1 MNKSTAFFSCISMY
15 MYKFP
20 WHLCVQRCYILFTL
34 HSLHTDVHKDA
45 VFSSNFH
52 VQDHC
57 HTGHISKSLHIS
69 THKKRHCIL
78 FLLCCMTLHSL
89 LTLLY
94 DTTFS
99 SYSLVR
105 YCIFFQLPCKK
116 TLHSLLTVF
125 NDTAFS
131 SNCILFSLWCTRC
144 TKLHFL
150 QTAMYKDT
158 AFPSYSGRKTPSYL
172 LTLLMWDTAFSS
184 HVHEQRHCILFTCPC
199 TKTLHSLR
207 MSTYKDT
214 AFSSHVHEQRHCT
227 LFTCP
232 WTPELSHQVLH
243 SLNKQ
248 EWPPA

>member
-94 DTTFS
+94 DT
-99 SYSLVR
+99 
-105 YCIFFQLPCKK
+105 
-116 TLHSLLTVF
+116 
-125 NDTAFS
+125 AFS
-131 SNCILFSLWCTRC
+131 SNFHVKRHCILFLLSST
-144 TKLHFL
+144 TLHFL
-150 QTAMYKDT
+150 QTA
-158 AFPSYSGRKTPSYL
+158 
-172 LTLLMWDTAFSS
+172 FSS
-184 HVHEQRHCILFTCPC
+184 LSGVQGVQSCIFFKLPC
-199 TKTLHSLR
+199 TKTLHSLLTLGVKHQVIYSPFLCETLHSLH
-207 MSTYKDT
+207 MSMSKDT
-214 AFSSHVHEQRHCT
+214 AFSSHVHVQRHCT

-232 WTPELSHQVLH
+232 RTKTLH
-243 SLNKQ
+243 SLHTSMNKDTALSSHVHGHQ
-248 EWPPA
+248 NSLTRSFTV